1 MIQFNDAKLYTR
13 GICAAQL
20 ADMDSGDIY
29 FSSNKFQEG
38 NITASVNSDPLRA
51 GLNNGIA
58 TIIESDPDIQVDFTQ
73 ANFDLKTK
81 MAGVGAGV
89 TYNAVA
95 PVCQVVTAASAALK
109 VDVSD
114 GAPTTQ
120 YGMSKAVCY
129 VQEVNAASMI
139 AQGGVAYDIAADG
152 TISGFTAVSGK
163 QYKVWYFVNKLS
175 AAVGRLTTA
184 MNGKVGLFTAQ
195 MAVYGNVN
203 AKTNEGTRWGWL
215 YINVPLKLQADTA
228 TVTGS
233 QSNYDTTA
241 IVGRAISMDEQVV
254 SGQCQDCGNGG
265 TLGWYVLVPDGDAD
279 VVTGLVAAIGGVI
292 SVPKSGTAQV
302 RPQAVMAN
310 GQLVALD
317 PTKCTY
323 ALTGAPS
330 GTTVGQNTG
339 VIRAGTATGDADL
352 TVSFVFGGETFT
364 AQCAVSVTE
373 S

>member
-1 MIQFNDAKLYTR
+1 MIQFNDPKLYTR
-13 GICAAQL
+13 GICAAQF

-38 NITASVNSDPLRA
+38 SITASVNSDPLRA

-58 TIIESDPDIQVDFTQ
+58 TIIESDPDIQVNFTQ
-73 ANFDLKTK
+73 ANTDLKTK
-81 MAGVGAGV
+81 MAGVGGGV

-114 GAPTTQ
+114 GAPAAQ

-152 TISGFTAVSGK
+152 TITGFTAVSGK

-175 AAVGRLTTA
+175 AAVGRLTTS

-195 MAVYGNVN
+195 MAVYSNVN

-233 QSNYDTTA
+233 QSNYDTTN

-254 SGQCQDCGNGG
+254 SGQCQACSGS

-302 RPQAVMAN
+302 RPQAVLAN
-310 GQLVALD
+310 GQLAALD
-317 PTKCTY
+317 PSKCTY
-323 ALTGAPS
+323 AMTGAPS

-339 VIRAGTATGDADL
+339 VISAGTATGDADL
-352 TVSFVFGGETFT
+352 SVSFVYGGETFT

>member
-1 MIQFNDAKLYTR
+1 MSIKFTDPNLYTR
-13 GICAAQL
+13 GICMAQF
-20 ADMDSGDIY
+20 ADMNTGDIY

-38 NITASVNSDPLRA
+38 NITPSSNSDPLRA
-51 GLNNGIA
+51 GLGNGIA
-58 TIIESDPDIQVDFTQ
+58 TIVESDADIQVNFTQ

-81 MAGVGAGV
+81 LAGMGAGV
-89 TYNAVA
+89 TYNAVV

-109 VDVSD
+109 ADVTD
-114 GAPTTQ
+114 GAPAAQ

-129 VQEVNAASMI
+129 VQEVNAASLVAKDGI
-139 AQGGVAYDIAADG
+139 AYDIGQDG
-152 TISGFTAVSGK
+152 TVSGFNAVAGK
-163 QYKVWYFVNKLS
+163 QYKVWYFVEKLS
-175 AAVGRLTTA
+175 AMCGKITTA

-195 MAVYGNVN
+195 MAVYSNVN

-215 YINVPLKLQADTA
+215 YVHVPLKLQADTGV
-228 TVTGS
+228 VTGS

-241 IVGRAISMDEQVV
+241 IVGRAISADELVV
-254 SGQCQDCGNGG
+254 SGQCEDCSGSA
-265 TLGWYVLVPDGDAD
+265 LGWYVLVPDGDAD

-292 SVPKSGTAQV
+292 SVPKSTTEQV

-317 PTKCTY
+317 PSKCGY
-323 ALTGAPS
+323 VLTSAPN

-339 VIRAGTATGDADL
+339 VITAGETTGDCDL
-352 TVSFVFGGETFT
+352 TVTYTYGDKSFT

>member
-1 MIQFNDAKLYTR
+1 MIQFNDAKLYIR
-13 GICAAQL
+13 GICAAQF

-38 NITASVNSDPLRA
+38 NINASVNSDPLRA

-58 TIIESDPDIQVDFTQ
+58 TIIESDPDIQVNFTQ

-95 PVCQVVTAASAALK
+95 PVCQVVTAASTALK

-114 GAPTTQ
+114 GAPTAQ
-120 YGMSKAVCY
+120 YGMNKAVCY

-195 MAVYGNVN
+195 MAVYSNVN

-339 VIRAGTATGDADL
+339 IIKAGTATGDADL
-352 TVSFVFGGETFT
+352 TVTFAYNGENYTG
-364 AQCAVSVTE
+364 QCAVSVTE

>member
-20 ADMDSGDIY
+20 ADMESGDIY

-58 TIIESDPDIQVDFTQ
+58 TIIESDPDIQVDFT
-73 ANFDLKTK
+73 
-81 MAGVGAGV
+81 
-89 TYNAVA
+89 
-95 PVCQVVTAASAALK
+95 
-109 VDVSD
+109 
-114 GAPTTQ
+114 
-120 YGMSKAVCY
+120 
-129 VQEVNAASMI
+129 MI

-195 MAVYGNVN
+195 MAVYSNVN

-233 QSNYDTTA
+233 QSNYDTTN

-254 SGQCQDCGNGG
+254 SGQCQDCSGS

-302 RPQAVMAN
+302 RPQAVLAN
-310 GQLVALD
+310 GQLAALD
-317 PTKCTY
+317 PSKCTY
-323 ALTGAPS
+323 AMTGAPS

-339 VIRAGTATGDADL
+339 VISAGTATGDADL
-352 TVSFVFGGETFT
+352 SVSFVYGGETFT

>member
-1 MIQFNDAKLYTR
+1 MIRFNDPNLYTR
-13 GICAAQL
+13 GICSAQF
-20 ADMDSGDIY
+20 ADMTTGDIY

-38 NITASVNSDPLRA
+38 NITPSSNSDPLRA
-51 GLNNGIA
+51 GLGNGIA
-58 TIIESDPDIQVDFTQ
+58 TIVESDADIQVNFTQ
-73 ANFDLKTK
+73 ANMDLKTK
-81 MAGVGAGV
+81 LAGVGAGV

-95 PVCQVVTAASAALK
+95 PVCQVVTADSAALK
-109 VDVSD
+109 VDVTE
-114 GAPTTQ
+114 GVPAAQ

-129 VQEVNAASMI
+129 VQEVGTAS
-139 AQGGVAYDIAADG
+139 AIAADG
-152 TISGFTAVSGK
+152 IAYGIAADGSVSGFTAVSGK
-163 QYKVWYFVNKLS
+163 QYKVWYFVEKLS
-175 AAVGRLTTA
+175 AMCGKLTTA

-195 MAVYGNVN
+195 MAVYSNVN

-215 YINVPLKLQADTA
+215 YVHVPLKLQADTA
-228 TVTGS
+228 VVTGS

-241 IVGRAISMDEQVV
+241 IVGRAISADELVV
-254 SGQCQDCGNGG
+254 SGQCEDCSGSA
-265 TLGWYVLVPDGDAD
+265 LGWYVLVPDGDAD

-317 PTKCTY
+317 PAKCTY
-323 ALTGAPS
+323 AMTGAPS
-330 GTTVGQNTG
+330 GTTVGQSTG
-339 VIRAGTATGDADL
+339 VIMAGETTGDADM
-352 TVSFVFGGETFT
+352 TVTFRYGDKSFT

>member
-1 MIQFNDAKLYTR
+1 MIRFTDPNLYTR
-13 GICAAQL
+13 GICAAQF
-20 ADMDSGDIY
+20 ADMNTGDIY

-38 NITASVNSDPLRA
+38 NITPSSNSEPLRA
-51 GLNNGIA
+51 GLGNGIA
-58 TIIESDPDIQVDFTQ
+58 TIVESDADIQVNFTQ

-81 MAGVGAGV
+81 LAGVGAGV

-95 PVCQVVTAASAALK
+95 PVCQVVTANSAVLK
-109 VDVSD
+109 VDVTE
-114 GAPTTQ
+114 GAPAAQ

-129 VQEVNAASMI
+129 VQEVESASL
-139 AQGGVAYDIAADG
+139 IAADG
-152 TISGFTAVSGK
+152 IAHGIGQDGTVTDFTAVSGK
-163 QYKVWYFVNKLS
+163 RYKVWYFVNKIS
-175 AAVGRLTTA
+175 AAVGRLSTA

-195 MAVYGNVN
+195 LAVYSNVN
-203 AKTNEGTRWGWL
+203 AKTNEGTKWGWL
-215 YINVPLKLQADTA
+215 YIHVPLKLQADTGV
-228 TVTGS
+228 VTGS

-241 IVGRAISMDEQVV
+241 IVGRAISADEQVV
-254 SGQCQDCGNGG
+254 SGQCEDCTGSS
-265 TLGWYVLVPDGDAD
+265 LGWYVLVPDGDAD

-292 SVPKSGTAQV
+292 SLPKSGTAQV

-330 GTTVGQNTG
+330 GTTVGTNTG
-339 VIRAGTATGDADL
+339 VLTAGAAAGDCDL
-352 TVSFVFGGETFT
+352 AVTFPYGGKNFT

>member
-13 GICAAQL
+13 GICAAQF

-29 FSSNKFQEG
+29 FSNNKFQEG
-38 NITASVNSDPLRA
+38 NINASVNSDPLRA

-58 TIIESDPDIQVDFTQ
+58 TIIESDPDIQVNFTQ

-114 GAPTTQ
+114 GAPTAQ
-120 YGMSKAVCY
+120 YGMNKAVCY

-195 MAVYGNVN
+195 MAVYSNVN

-233 QSNYDTTA
+233 QSNYDTTN
-241 IVGRAISMDEQVV
+241 IVGRAISLDEQVV
-254 SGQCQDCGNGG
+254 SGQCQDCSGS

-292 SVPKSGTAQV
+292 SVPKSGTAQG
-302 RPQAVMAN
+302 RPQAVLAN
-310 GQLVALD
+310 GQLAALD
-317 PTKCTY
+317 PGKCTY
-323 ALTGAPS
+323 AMTGAPS

-339 VIRAGTATGDADL
+339 VLTAGTATGDADL
-352 TVSFVFGGETFT
+352 IVSFVYGGETFS

>member
-20 ADMDSGDIY
+20 ADMESGDIY

-58 TIIESDPDIQVDFTQ
+58 TIIESDPDIQVNFTQ

-114 GAPTTQ
+114 GAPTAQ
-120 YGMSKAVCY
+120 YGMNKAVCY

-152 TISGFTAVSGK
+152 AITGFTAVSGK

-175 AAVGRLTTA
+175 AAVGRLTTG

-195 MAVYGNVN
+195 MAVYSNVN

-215 YINVPLKLQADTA
+215 YVNVPLKLQADTA

-233 QSNYDTTA
+233 QSNYDTTS

-254 SGQCQDCGNGG
+254 SGQCQDCGGS

-302 RPQAVMAN
+302 RPQAVLAN
-310 GQLVALD
+310 GQLAALD
-317 PTKCTY
+317 PSKCTY
-323 ALTGAPS
+323 AMTGAPS
-330 GTTVGQNTG
+330 GTTVSASGL
-339 VIRAGTATGDADL
+339 ISAGSVAGDADL
-352 TVSFVFGGETFT
+352 NVTFVYGGDTFT
-364 AQCAVSVTE
+364 GQCAVSVTDA
-373 S
+373 

>member
-1 MIQFNDAKLYTR
+1 MIRFTDPNLYTR
-13 GICAAQL
+13 GICAAQF
-20 ADMDSGDIY
+20 ADMNTGDIY

-38 NITASVNSDPLRA
+38 NITPSSNSEPLRA
-51 GLNNGIA
+51 GLGNGIA
-58 TIIESDPDIQVDFTQ
+58 TIVESDADIQVNFTQ

-81 MAGVGAGV
+81 LAGVGAGV

-95 PVCQVVTAASAALK
+95 PVCQVVTADSAALK
-109 VDVSD
+109 VEVTD
-114 GAPTTQ
+114 GAPAAQ

-129 VQEVNAASMI
+129 VQEVEAASP
-139 AQGGVAYDIAADG
+139 IAADG
-152 TISGFTAVSGK
+152 IARDIGQDGTVAGFTAVSGK
-163 QYKVWYFVNKLS
+163 RYKVWYFVNKIS
-175 AAVGRLTTA
+175 AAVGRLSTA

-195 MAVYGNVN
+195 LAVYSNVN
-203 AKTNEGTRWGWL
+203 AKTNEGTKWGWL
-215 YINVPLKLQADTA
+215 YIHVPLKLQADTGV
-228 TVTGS
+228 VTGS

-241 IVGRAISMDEQVV
+241 IVGRAISSDEQVV
-254 SGQCQDCGNGG
+254 SGQCEDCTGSS
-265 TLGWYVLVPDGDAD
+265 LGWYVLVPDGEAD

-330 GTTVGQNTG
+330 GTTVGTNTG
-339 VIRAGTATGDADL
+339 VLTAGTVTGDADL
-352 TVSFVFGGETFT
+352 MVSFAYGGDTFT